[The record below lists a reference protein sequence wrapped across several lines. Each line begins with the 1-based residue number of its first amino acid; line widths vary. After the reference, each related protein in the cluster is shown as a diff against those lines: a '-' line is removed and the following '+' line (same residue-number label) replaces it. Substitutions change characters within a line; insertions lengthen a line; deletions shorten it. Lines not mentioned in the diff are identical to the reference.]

1 MTAFRMLYL
10 ASLLVGVGYLLA
22 GWEQP
27 LGTVERPGD
36 GPLPSDRGG
45 HFHHP
50 QPGRRGSKSAP
61 GGRPGPGGRGLPPG
75 RGFTP
80 RILDHRSLVLFA
92 ALFRLLG
99 FHLCTL
105 ALMVAV
111 LRILSPWKWRKIIL
125 VSLALTLLSYFFS
138 KSCWE
143 CHCPGFSLGLEA
155 ALWIRC
161 TV

>member
-36 GPLPSDRGG
+36 GLFPLIVGAIFTILSLVAVVQSLRPAEGPAPEAEVFPRGADL
-45 HFHHP
+45 
-50 QPGRRGSKSAP
+50 RRVSWITA
-61 GGRPGPGGRGLPPG
+61 
-75 RGFTP
+75 
-80 RILDHRSLVLFA
+80 SLVLFA

-125 VSLALTLLSYFFS
+125 VSLALTLLSYLLFQ
-138 KSCWE
+138 KLLGV
-143 CHCPGFSLGLEA
+143 PLPRGSLWG
-155 ALWIRC
+155 
-161 TV
+161 